1 MRKTDNKSINIKRC
15 LCLLAVLTLMLHLL
29 ITTASAAGEQAA
41 KDIVDPIGRS
51 DNYSAVLYDNS
62 NGLPTSEAND
72 IAQTGEGFIWIGS
85 YSGLVRYDGNTF
97 ERIDSTTGI
106 TSVVCLLV
114 DSRDRLWIGTNDNGL
129 AMLERGEFTIWKE
142 ADGLGSSK
150 ICCLEEDGDGSI
162 YVGTTAGIYV
172 VSPELTLSHLDDPR
186 IAGVYMEHLTRG
198 SDGLLYCIT
207 NEDDCFTLKGG
218 EVVDYS
224 GHKMTNIDGIT
235 SILPD
240 PDAPGM
246 IHIGTGESRIY
257 YGDPKTDPESMKSVD
272 ISPLFSVISMK
283 QIGGKIWICARNGI
297 GMLDEDG
304 FHHLDYLPM
313 NNSVNQ
319 VMADYEGNLW
329 FVSARQGVMKLVANN
344 FSDVFEH
351 YGLDERVVNS
361 TCIYEGRLFIATDTG
376 LLVLDD
382 EGPLSALPLTAVR
395 TASGEALESS
405 DLLQLLDGVRIRS
418 LIRDSQGRL
427 WISTWRGYGALCYD
441 GSEATAFTEA
451 EGLFSDHVRVVHE
464 TADGSMLV
472 VNTGGLN
479 VIRDGRIV
487 ASYGKEEG
495 IENPETLTVTE
506 APNGDIV
513 VGSNGDGIYIIND
526 QGLRC
531 IDTKDGL
538 SSGIVM
544 RIKYDRDHG
553 VFWLVTSNSISFMTE
568 DYQVTTVRKFPYS
581 NNFDLYENSKGD
593 IWVLSS
599 NGIYVTPAEELLA
612 NGEIRPVHY
621 GIANGLPCITTS
633 NSYSELTED
642 GYLYIA
648 GNSGVAKVNIEDSL
662 EEVNDIKQA
671 VPYVEADGKR
681 LWPDENGSFTLPPK
695 KQKLTVYS
703 YVFNYSLT
711 DPQVSYQLKGFDKEA
726 VTVSRSELD
735 PITYTN
741 LPGGSY
747 EFVMELKDA
756 MGRGSKTL
764 TVPIVKE
771 KALHE
776 QVWFYCLIAT
786 LAAMLLTLLFRGYVR
801 RKMRTLEEKH
811 RAETERERLVS
822 ELDMAG
828 KIQEG
833 MLPHDFP
840 PFPERKEFDLYA
852 AMDPALAVGGDFYD
866 YFLIDDDHLALV
878 IADVSG
884 KGIPAA
890 LFMMV
895 SKALLKNT
903 AKLGKSVEEILSTV
917 NDTICS
923 NNKMQM
929 FVTVWLGILEISSGR
944 LRAAN
949 AGHEYPALMKN
960 GRFELLK
967 DKHGFIIGGMEGVR
981 YKAYEVQLEP
991 GDKIFVYTD
1000 GVPEATNAANELF
1013 GTERMIEALNEDAG
1027 ASSRELLENVR
1038 RAVDGFVLNAE
1049 QFDDLTMLCLEY
1061 KGLLRSEPAHDQDQ
1075 PV

>member
-1 MRKTDNKSINIKRC
+1 MKKTDKRPLTIKRVSF
-15 LCLLAVLTLMLHLL
+15 LLVFLAALL
-29 ITTASAAGEQAA
+29 LTTAYAAGNQPAGAA
-41 KDIVDPIGRS
+41 VDPVDRS

-72 IAQTGEGFIWIGS
+72 IAQTSEGFIWIGS

-142 ADGLGSSK
+142 ADGLGSTK
-150 ICCLEEDGDGSI
+150 ICCLEEDSDGSI
-162 YVGTTAGIYV
+162 YVGTTAGISV
-172 VSPELTLSHLDDPR
+172 VSPDLTLSRLDDPR
-186 IAGVYMEHLTRG
+186 IANLYMEHITRG

-207 NEDDCFTLKGG
+207 NEDDCFTLRGG
-218 EVVDYS
+218 ELEYYTA
-224 GHKMTNIDGIT
+224 HTMTAIDGIT

-246 IHIGTGESRIY
+246 VHIGTGESMIY
-257 YGDPKTDPESMKSVD
+257 YGDPKTDPGAMKSVD

-283 QIGGKIWICARNGI
+283 QIDGKLWICCRNGI
-297 GMLDEDG
+297 GMIDDEG
-304 FHHLDYLPM
+304 FHHLSELPM

-329 FVSARQGVMKLVANN
+329 FVSARQGVMKVVANS
-344 FSDVFEH
+344 FLDVFEQ

-361 TCIYEGRLFIATDTG
+361 TCIYEGRLYVATDTG
-376 LLVLDD
+376 LIVLDE
-382 EGPLSALPLTAVR
+382 EGPLSALPLASAR
-395 TASGEALESS
+395 TASGKELESA
-405 DLLQLLDGVRIRS
+405 DLLQLLDGVRLRS
-418 LIRDSQGRL
+418 VVRDSQGRL
-427 WISTWRGYGALCYD
+427 WISSWRGYGALCYD
-441 GSEATAFTEA
+441 GNEVTAFTEE
-451 EGLFSDHVRVVHE
+451 EGLFSDHVRIVHE
-464 TADGSMLV
+464 TNDGSLLV

-479 VIRDGRIV
+479 VIRDDRIV
-487 ASYGKEEG
+487 AGYGREDG
-495 IENPETLTVTE
+495 IENPETLTVAE
-506 APNGDIV
+506 APNGDYVI
-513 VGSNGDGIYIIND
+513 GSNGDGIYVIND
-526 QGLRC
+526 EGLRR
-531 IDTKDGL
+531 IGTEDGL

-544 RIKYDRDHG
+544 RVKYDPDHN
-553 VFWLVTSNSISFMTE
+553 VFWLVTSNSISYMTE
-568 DYQVTTVRKFPYS
+568 DYRITTVQNFPYS

-593 IWVLSS
+593 MWILSS
-599 NGIYVTPAEELLA
+599 NGIYVVPADELLA

-621 GIANGLPCITTS
+621 SIANGLPYITTS
-633 NSYSELTED
+633 NSYSELTEEGD
-642 GYLYIA
+642 LYIA
-648 GNSGVAKVNIEDSL
+648 GNSGVTKVNIEAPL
-662 EEVNDIKQA
+662 EEISDIKQA
-671 VPYVEADGKR
+671 VPYVEADGER
-681 LWPDENGSFTLPPK
+681 LWPDESGGFTLPAK
-695 KQKLTVYS
+695 VQKLTVYA

-711 DPQVSYQLKGFDKEA
+711 DPQVSYQLKPFDKQA

-756 MGRGSKTL
+756 MGRGGKTL

-776 QVWFYCLIAT
+776 QVWFYCLVAT

-801 RKMRTLEEKH
+801 RKMRSMEKQH
-811 RAETERERLVS
+811 KAETERERIAA
-822 ELDMAG
+822 ELDMAA

-833 MLPHDFP
+833 MLPHVFP
-840 PFPERKEFDLYA
+840 PFPDRKEFDLYA
-852 AMDPALAVGGDFYD
+852 SMKPALAVGGDFYD
-866 YFLIDDDHLALV
+866 FFLIDDDHLALV

-903 AKLGKSVEEILSTV
+903 AKLGKSVEETLTSV

-929 FVTVWLGILEISSGR
+929 FVTVWMGILEISSGR
-944 LRAAN
+944 IRAAN
-949 AGHEYPALMKN
+949 AGHEYPAVMKN

-967 DKHGFIIGGMEGVR
+967 DKHGFIIGGMDGVR
-981 YKAYEVQLEP
+981 YKEYELQLTP

-1000 GVPEATNAANELF
+1000 GVPEATSAAKELF
-1013 GTERMIEALNEDAG
+1013 GTDRMIDALNRDPA
-1027 ASSRELLENVR
+1027 ASPEELLANVGQ
-1038 RAVDGFVLNAE
+1038 AVDGFVMNAE

-1061 KGLLRSEPAHDQDQ
+1061 KGSAPEQADP
-1075 PV
+1075 

>member
-1 MRKTDNKSINIKRC
+1 MKKSDKRH
-15 LCLLAVLTLMLHLL
+15 LITNNGIILLLFLALLPLLA
-29 ITTASAAGEQAA
+29 TTAFAAAGETAA
-41 KDIVDPIGRS
+41 PAVDPVGNS

-72 IAQTGEGFIWIGS
+72 IAQTSEGFIWIGS

-142 ADGLGSSK
+142 ADGLGSTK
-150 ICCLEEDGDGSI
+150 ICCLEEDSDGSI
-162 YVGTTAGIYV
+162 YVGTTAGISV
-172 VSPELTLSHLDDPR
+172 VSPDLTLSHLDDPR
-186 IAGVYMEHLTRG
+186 IANLYMEHITRG

-207 NEDDCFTLKGG
+207 NEDDCFTLRGG
-218 EVVDYS
+218 ELEDYTD
-224 GHKMTNIDGIT
+224 HTMTAIDGIT

-246 IHIGTGESRIY
+246 VHIGTGESKIY
-257 YGDPKTDPESMKSVD
+257 YGDPQTDSASMRSVD

-283 QIGGKIWICARNGI
+283 QIGGKLWICARNGI
-297 GMLDEDG
+297 GMLDEEG
-304 FHHLDYLPM
+304 FHHLDDLPL

-329 FVSARQGVMKLVANN
+329 FISARQGVMKLVANS

-351 YGLDERVVNS
+351 YGLEDRVVNS
-361 TCIYEGRLFIATDTG
+361 TCIYNGLLFVATDTG
-376 LLVLDD
+376 LIALDE
-382 EGPLSALPLTAVR
+382 EGPLASLPLTAAR
-395 TASGEALESS
+395 TASGQELGSS
-405 DLLQLLDGVRIRS
+405 DLLQLLDGVRLRS
-418 LIRDSQGRL
+418 LVRDSRGRL

-441 GSEATAFTEA
+441 GNEATAFTED

-464 TADGSMLV
+464 TADGSLLV

-479 VIRDGRIV
+479 VIRDGRVV
-487 ASYGKEEG
+487 AGYGREEG

-506 APNGDIV
+506 APNGDII

-526 QGLRC
+526 EGLRC
-531 IDTKDGL
+531 IGTADGL

-544 RIKYDRDHG
+544 RIKHDEDHG
-553 VFWLVTSNSISFMTE
+553 VFWLVTSNSISYMTE
-568 DYQVTTVRKFPYS
+568 DYRITEVRKFPYS

-599 NGIYVTPAEELLA
+599 NGIYVVPADELIA

-621 GIANGLPCITTS
+621 GMGNGLPCITTS

-642 GYLYIA
+642 GDLYIA
-648 GNSGVAKVNIEDSL
+648 GNSGVAKVNIEEPL
-662 EEVNDIKQA
+662 EEINDIKQA
-671 VPYVEADGKR
+671 VPYVEADGER
-681 LWPDENGSFTLPPK
+681 LWPDESGGFTLPPK
-695 KQKLTVYS
+695 TQKLTVYG

-711 DPQVSYQLKGFDKEA
+711 DPQVSYQLKPFDKQA

-771 KALHE
+771 KSLHE
-776 QVWFYCLIAT
+776 QAWFYCLIAT

-801 RKMRTLEEKH
+801 RKMRTMEKQH
-811 RAETERERLVS
+811 KAETERERIAA
-822 ELDMAG
+822 ELDMAA

-833 MLPHDFP
+833 MLPHVFP

-903 AKLGKSVEEILSTV
+903 AKLGKSVEETLTSV

-949 AGHEYPALMKN
+949 AGHEYPAVMKN
-960 GRFELLK
+960 GRFVLLK
-967 DKHGFIIGGMEGVR
+967 DRHGFIIGGMEGVR
-981 YKAYEVQLEP
+981 YQEYELQLTP

-1000 GVPEATNAANELF
+1000 GVPEATDAENRLF
-1013 GTERMIEALNEDAG
+1013 GTDRMIDALNRDPAAPPE
-1027 ASSRELLENVR
+1027 ELLNNVR
-1038 RAVDGFVLNAE
+1038 RAVDGFVMNAE
-1049 QFDDLTMLCLEY
+1049 QYDDLTMLCLEY
-1061 KGLLRSEPAHDQDQ
+1061 KGSAAEQAGD
-1075 PV
+1075 